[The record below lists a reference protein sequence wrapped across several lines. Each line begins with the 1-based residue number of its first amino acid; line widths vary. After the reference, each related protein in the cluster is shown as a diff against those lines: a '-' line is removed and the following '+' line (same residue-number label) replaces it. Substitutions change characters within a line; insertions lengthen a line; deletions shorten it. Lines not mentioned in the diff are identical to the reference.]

1 MGMSPKLWGREGWRF
16 IHFVAYTYPDRPKKK
31 DRENYMQFLTS
42 LQNVLPCEIC
52 AEHFRQNM
60 KNMPPRME
68 NRKEFFE
75 WTVDMHNTV
84 NKQNGKKEISY
95 DAAYEQLGK
104 INKQVST
111 DLLKGLALSSAIITI
126 ITLLSYRFTRK

>member
-1 MGMSPKLWGREGWRF
+1 
-16 IHFVAYTYPDRPKKK
+16 
-31 DRENYMQFLTS
+31 
-42 LQNVLPCEIC
+42 
-52 AEHFRQNM
+52 M
-60 KNMPPRME
+60 KNLPPRM
-68 NRKEFFE
+68 NNNKEFFE

-95 DAAYEQLGK
+95 DAALEQLGK